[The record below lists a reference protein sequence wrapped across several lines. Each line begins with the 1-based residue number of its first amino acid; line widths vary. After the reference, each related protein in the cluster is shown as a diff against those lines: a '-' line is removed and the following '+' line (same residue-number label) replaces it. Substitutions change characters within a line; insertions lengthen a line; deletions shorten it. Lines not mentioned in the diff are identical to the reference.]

1 MSCNPWE
8 LASLMSWGEW
18 GILHVLWSALLI
30 VGIIWAVKWLVGA
43 ARPDET
49 RADHS
54 LRILR
59 ERYAR
64 GEINREDFEARRR
77 DLLA

>member
-1 MSCNPWE
+1 MDCTPWG
-8 LASLMSWGEW
+8 WGADGGGWEV
-18 GILHVLWSALLI
+18 LHVLWSVLLI
-30 VGIIWAVKWLVGA
+30 VGIIVAVRWLVGA
-43 ARPDET
+43 ARPDES

-54 LRILR
+54 LPILR

-64 GEINREDFEARRR
+64 GEINREDFEQRRR